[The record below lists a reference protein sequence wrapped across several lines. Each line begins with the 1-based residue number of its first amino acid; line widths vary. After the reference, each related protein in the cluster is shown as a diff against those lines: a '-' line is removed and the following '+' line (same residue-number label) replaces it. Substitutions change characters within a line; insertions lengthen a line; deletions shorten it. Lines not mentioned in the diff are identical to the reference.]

1 MPVTELSSLAL
12 AGIALAVGAGYTVFG
27 LTGFGSAV
35 IAVPMLAHV
44 LPLQVAV
51 PLMLLLDLGASLVIG
66 WRNREHVD
74 RRELMRLFPAMLVGI
89 ALGVTVLV
97 GLSARAAML
106 ALGVFVVANALWNML
121 GPAVRAGVSPAWSLP
136 AGVAGGTFG
145 ALFGTGGPVYTI
157 YLARRIDDAR
167 RLRSTIAVMILLSA
181 LTRLVAFALAG
192 LLLQPAIG
200 QLLPWALP
208 VMLLGLYVGSCLNA
222 RLKAGQLRLAIGAVL
237 LVAGISLVWR
247 ALHLG

>member
-1 MPVTELSSLAL
+1 MPELSAQAL
-12 AGIALAVGAGYTVFG
+12 AGIAFAVAAGYTVFG

-51 PLMLLLDLGASLVIG
+51 PLMLLLDMGASLVIG
-66 WRNREHVD
+66 WRNRQHVE
-74 RRELMRLFPAMLVGI
+74 RQELMRLFPAMLLGI

-106 ALGVFVVANALWNML
+106 ALGVFVVANALWSL
-121 GPAVRAGVSPAWSLP
+121 LAPAACSSASPAWSLP

-145 ALFGTGGPVYTI
+145 ALFGTGGPIYTI
-157 YLARRIDDAR
+157 YLARRIGDAR

-200 QLLPWALP
+200 QLLPWLLP
-208 VMLLGLYVGSCLNA
+208 VMLLAVYAGSRLHA
-222 RLKAGQLRLAIGAVL
+222 RLAPAQVRVALAGLL
-237 LVAGISLVWR
+237 LVAGLSLLWR
-247 ALHLG
+247 ALSSP

>member
-1 MPVTELSSLAL
+1 MPELSALAL
-12 AGIALAVGAGYTVFG
+12 VGVALAVAAGYTVFG

-35 IAVPMLAHV
+35 VAVPMLAHV

-51 PLMLLLDLGASLVIG
+51 PLMLLLDMGASLVIG
-66 WRNREHVD
+66 WRNRQHVE
-74 RRELMRLFPAMLVGI
+74 RKELGRLFPAMLVGI

-121 GPAVRAGVSPAWSLP
+121 GPAARSTTSPAWSVP

-145 ALFGTGGPVYTI
+145 ALFGTGGPIYTI
-157 YLARRIDDAR
+157 YLARRIDDPQ

-200 QLLPWALP
+200 QLFPWLLP
-208 VMLLGLYVGSCLNA
+208 VMLVAVYVGSRLNA
-222 RLKAGQLRLAIGAVL
+222 RLKAGQLRLTIGAVL
-237 LVAGISLVWR
+237 LAAGVSLVWR
-247 ALHLG
+247 ALHMA

>member
-1 MPVTELSSLAL
+1 MPELSAQAL
-12 AGIALAVGAGYTVFG
+12 AGIAFAVAAGYTVFG

-51 PLMLLLDLGASLVIG
+51 PLMLLLDMGASLVIG
-66 WRNREHVD
+66 WRNRQHVE
-74 RRELMRLFPAMLVGI
+74 RQELMRLFPAMLVGI

-106 ALGVFVVANALWNML
+106 ALGVFVVANALWSL
-121 GPAVRAGVSPAWSLP
+121 LAPAARSSASPAWSLP

-145 ALFGTGGPVYTI
+145 ALFGTGGPIYTI
-157 YLARRIDDAR
+157 YLARRIGDAR

-200 QLLPWALP
+200 QLLPWLLP
-208 VMLLGLYVGSCLNA
+208 VMLLAVYAGSRLHA
-222 RLKAGQLRLAIGAVL
+222 RLAPAQVRVALAGLL
-237 LVAGISLVWR
+237 LVAGLSLLWR
-247 ALHLG
+247 ALSPP